1 VCREGI
7 AIADELG
14 DRFQIAYFIVGL
26 AAAHAMQDR
35 PNRAVRLWGAMLGL
49 LESVG
54 SPLQDSIKTGVL
66 DRYIEPIKAT
76 MGDEA
81 FQRTLSEGRRMSP
94 SQAVQYALN
103 TR

>member
-1 VCREGI
+1 
-7 AIADELG
+7 
-14 DRFQIAYFIVGL
+14 
-26 AAAHAMQDR
+26 
-35 PNRAVRLWGAMLGL
+35 MLGL

-81 FQRTLSEGRRMSP
+81 FQRTLSGGRRMSP